1 MKYLL
6 TISILPLALALSAR
20 AQGVSAPWD
29 ISQTLTSLTEQSQRL
44 LPILEQLTPEKWE
57 AKGAPAAYTAQWRSA
72 RSEVGYLQGA
82 AESMK
87 KQPEKL
93 TLGLETLFRLQAVE
107 AQVNSLVDGV
117 RRYQNPAVGDLLLSV
132 VSANSANRD
141 QLRQYITDLAQT
153 KEQEFQVVDREA
165 QRCRGT
171 LMPQPPSRPVPAVKP
186 AAAAPAT
193 SQPPAAAP
201 AAPKPV
207 AAAPAP
213 AAPSPNAK

>member
-6 TISILPLALALSAR
+6 PFLILPLAVVLPAR

-29 ISQTLTSLTEQSQRL
+29 ISQTLTSLAEQSKRL

-57 AKGAPAAYTAQWRSA
+57 AKGAPAAYTAQWRGA
-72 RSEVGYLQGA
+72 RSEVGYLLGA
-82 AESMK
+82 SEAMK

-107 AQVNSLVDGV
+107 AQVSSLVDGV
-117 RRYQNPAVGDLLLSV
+117 RRYQNPAVGDLLVSV

-153 KEQEFQVVDREA
+153 KEEEFQVVDREA

-171 LMPQPPSRPVPAVKP
+171 LMRQPPSRSAPPAPK
-186 AAAAPAT
+186 AAPSAAPAN
-193 SQPPAAAP
+193 AA
-201 AAPKPV
+201 
-207 AAAPAP
+207 
-213 AAPSPNAK
+213 SPNAR

>member
-6 TISILPLALALSAR
+6 TVLILPLALTQPAR

-29 ISQTLTSLTEQSQRL
+29 ISQTLTSLAEQSQRL

-57 AKGAPAAYTAQWRSA
+57 AKGAPAAYTAQWRNA
-72 RSEVGYLQGA
+72 RSEVGYLLGV

-107 AQVNSLVDGV
+107 AQVNSLIDGV
-117 RRYQNPAVGDLLLSV
+117 RRYQNPAVGDLLVSV

-153 KEQEFQVVDREA
+153 KEEEFQVVDREA

-171 LMPQPPSRPVPAVKP
+171 LMR
-186 AAAAPAT
+186 
-193 SQPPAAAP
+193 QPPARPATATPKPAAP
-201 AAPKPV
+201 AATP
-207 AAAPAP
+207 
-213 AAPSPNAK
+213 APSPNAK

>member
-6 TISILPLALALSAR
+6 PFLTMPLVFALPAG

-29 ISQTLTSLTEQSQRL
+29 ISQTLTSLGEQSQRL

-72 RSEVGYLQGA
+72 RNEVGYLLRA
-82 AESMK
+82 SDAMK
-87 KQPEKL
+87 KQPDKL

-107 AQVNSLVDGV
+107 AQVNSLIDGV
-117 RRYQNPAVGDLLLSV
+117 RRYQNPAVGDLLVSV

-141 QLRQYITDLAQT
+141 QLRQYISDLAQT
-153 KEQEFQVVDREA
+153 KEEEFQVVDREA

-171 LMPQPPSRPVPAVKP
+171 LMR
-186 AAAAPAT
+186 
-193 SQPPAAAP
+193 QPPARPVP
-201 AAPKPV
+201 AAPKP
-207 AAAPAP
+207 AAPAT
-213 AAPSPNAK
+213 AAPTPAPNAK

>member
-1 MKYLL
+1 MKYVLPFL
-6 TISILPLALALSAR
+6 ILPLALALPAR

-29 ISQTLTSLTEQSQRL
+29 ISRTLTSLAEQSQRL

-57 AKGAPAAYTAQWRSA
+57 AKGAPATYTAQWRNA
-72 RSEVGYLQGA
+72 RSEVGYLLGA
-82 AESMK
+82 AEAMK

-107 AQVNSLVDGV
+107 AQVNSLIEGV
-117 RRYQNPAVGDLLLSV
+117 RRYQNPAVGDLLVSV

-171 LMPQPPSRPVPAVKP
+171 LMRQPPARPATAAPKP
-186 AAAAPAT
+186 AAAPAT
-193 SQPPAAAP
+193 PPSQ
-201 AAPKPV
+201 
-207 AAAPAP
+207 
-213 AAPSPNAK
+213 NAK